1 MRATNHMTKLAVLT
15 VALSGAI
22 THLVFGDQ
30 KINARTWQVAEKF
43 DPATLS
49 NTLSNQ
55 IGKTI
60 AVQFNFRGKNI
71 HHIKPNWYEGSLWQP
86 DANARKG
93 FSFVRVIVAKKDLE
107 PFKTITSDSTSPRRL
122 TVYGRVEHDP
132 ENNFYFVHLFGRKV
146 AVDSTGNA
154 NVTW

>member
-1 MRATNHMTKLAVLT
+1 MMKIAVLT
-15 VALSGAI
+15 VALSCAI
-22 THLVFGDQ
+22 THLVLSDQ
-30 KINARTWQVAEKF
+30 KIDTRAWQAVEKS
-43 DPATLS
+43 DPITLS
-49 NTLSNQ
+49 KTLSNQ

-60 AVQFNFRGKNI
+60 AVQFNFRGKDI

-93 FSFVRVIVAKKDLE
+93 FSAVRVIFAKKDLE
-107 PFKTITSDSTSPRRL
+107 PFKTITSDPTSPRRV
-122 TVYGRVEHDP
+122 TAYGRVEYDVQ
-132 ENNFYFVHLFGRKV
+132 NNFYFVHLFGRKV